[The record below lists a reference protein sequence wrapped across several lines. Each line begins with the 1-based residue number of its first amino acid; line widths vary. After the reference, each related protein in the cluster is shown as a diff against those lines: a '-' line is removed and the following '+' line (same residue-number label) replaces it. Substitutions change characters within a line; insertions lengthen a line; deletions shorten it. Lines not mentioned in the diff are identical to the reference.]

1 MDDVTLA
8 ALLSSRLCHDL
19 SGPVGAI
26 GNGVEML
33 DGETDPEMRR
43 QIIELMAFSSGEARR
58 RLEFCRLAYGAP
70 GGVAAVIP
78 LSEAQRTAARYF
90 ETHKAELDWPPA
102 ATEGL
107 PELPPAVV
115 RLLLNLVLLGGET
128 LARGGTVAVHL
139 GIAAG
144 ALSLAVVASGRGAAL
159 DPAEAAALRGQ
170 VMPEALDSRSV
181 QPYYAGR
188 LAAGLGCDVEITAD
202 QPDRV
207 GLHTKISIVG
217 TSNALPRG

>member
-70 GGVAAVIP
+70 GGLAAP
-78 LSEAQRTAARYF
+78 LPLAEAQRAAEHYF
-90 ETHKAELDWPPA
+90 ETHKADLDWPPVDA
-102 ATEGL
+102 EEL
-107 PELPPAVV
+107 PELSPLVM
-115 RLLLNLVLLGGET
+115 RLLLNLVLLGAEA
-128 LARGGTVAVHL
+128 LARGGTVAVGL
-139 GIAAG
+139 GKTAG
-144 ALSLAVVASGRGAAL
+144 GLSLTVLASGRGAAL

-170 VMPEALDSRSV
+170 AVPKMLDSRSV
-181 QPYYAGR
+181 QPYYARR
-188 LAAGLGCDVEITAD
+188 LAAGLGSEVAITAD
-202 QPDRV
+202 QPDQI
-207 GLHTKISIVG
+207 GLHATIP
-217 TSNALPRG
+217 L